1 MTVGCQ
7 WQICSELRPAHTRQ
21 LVLYVPIGMFAI
33 ALLLNV
39 SMAARNLT
47 VLQCDV
53 NSGTSLDGQITYR
66 KAA

>member
-47 VLQCDV
+47 VLQCGV
-53 NSGTSLDGQITYR
+53 NSGTSLDGQITCR

>member
-1 MTVGCQ
+1 
-7 WQICSELRPAHTRQ
+7 
-21 LVLYVPIGMFAI
+21 VLYVPIGMFAI